1 MFTPVLHFNTPV
13 AYEQADIKL
22 SSKEALVTQL
32 REASWCGKTDAR
44 ISAIRDTGCKR
55 RQKQRQGG
63 PCLKEKG

>member
-1 MFTPVLHFNTPV
+1 MFTPVLYFNTPV
-13 AYEQADIKL
+13 VYEQGDIKL

-32 REASWCGKTDAR
+32 REAPWCGKTDAW

-63 PCLKEKG
+63 KRLKEKG